1 LFCFLK
7 CFMVFVVFAGAWHG
21 MLFTIKDGKIK
32 GWKIIIHFH
41 LHQYKRMEK

>member
-21 MLFTIKDGKIK
+21 MLFTIKDGKK
-32 GWKIIIHFH
+32 
-41 LHQYKRMEK
+41 